1 MFSDL
6 RSRLMVS
13 FTALL
18 LVCLCIAVLT
28 FTYVFFL
35 WVSLP
40 ELAFAHLAETAVP
53 ILNSLR
59 STAQAGS
66 PLREELETLQQIA
79 EERDVRLLLVAAD
92 GMVLTDGGG
101 EWVGKRLQL
110 AVPGEGAV
118 SRPTFSGRTRGPDG
132 VLRFYSAI
140 PLQDLRREGARR
152 AYLVLTVTRW
162 QTFRPLVRSIAASVV
177 LSGAVALLLST
188 LLALWMARTLA
199 RPLQRAA
206 AAAERVAGG
215 DYSAALEIRAP
226 DEARRLAESFNAMTR
241 AVAASQRAQRDFVAN
256 VSHELRT
263 PLTSIRGFA
272 QAIGD
277 GTASDLA
284 SVQRAA
290 AVIQDEADRLAR
302 LVHGLLDLTRL
313 QSGDASLA
321 RELLDLAALARSCIE
336 RFALLAQRKGI
347 ALSVHAPAP
356 VEACGDGDRLVQVL
370 TNLIDNALRHTGAG
384 GKVTVSAQAKG
395 GMASVAVSDT
405 GHGIPKD
412 DLPRLFERF
421 YQVEKSRSRDGGAS
435 QASVGLGLAISSE
448 IVRAHGGR
456 IDVES
461 IVGMGSRFTVELPC
475 SPRAGDAE

>member
-92 GMVLTDGGG
+92 GTVLTDGGG

-152 AYLVLTVTRW
+152 TYLVLTVTRW

-290 AVIQDEADRLAR
+290 TVIQDEADRLAR

-370 TNLIDNALRHTGAG
+370 TNLIDNALRHTDAG

>member
-1 MFSDL
+1 
-6 RSRLMVS
+6 
-13 FTALL
+13 
-18 LVCLCIAVLT
+18 
-28 FTYVFFL
+28 
-35 WVSLP
+35 
-40 ELAFAHLAETAVP
+40 
-53 ILNSLR
+53 
-59 STAQAGS
+59 
-66 PLREELETLQQIA
+66 
-79 EERDVRLLLVAAD
+79 
-92 GMVLTDGGG
+92 
-101 EWVGKRLQL
+101 
-110 AVPGEGAV
+110 
-118 SRPTFSGRTRGPDG
+118 
-132 VLRFYSAI
+132 VLRFYAAI

-152 AYLVLTVTRW
+152 TYLVLTVTRW
-162 QTFRPLVRSIAASVV
+162 QTFRPLVRSITASVV
-177 LSGAVALLLST
+177 LSGAVAFALST

-277 GTASDLA
+277 GTASDPA

-290 AVIQDEADRLAR
+290 TVIQDEADRLTR
-302 LVHGLLDLTRL
+302 LVHDLLDLTRL

-321 RELLDLAALARSCIE
+321 REPLDLAALARSCIE

-347 ALSVHAPAP
+347 ALSVHTPAP
-356 VEACGDGDRLVQVL
+356 VEVCGDGDRLMQVL
-370 TNLIDNALRHTGAG
+370 TNLIDNALKHTDAG
-384 GKVTVSAQAKG
+384 GKVTVSAEAKG

-421 YQVEKSRSRDGGAS
+421 YQVDKSRSRGGGAS
-435 QASVGLGLAISSE
+435 QASVGLGLAISAE

-475 SPRAGDAE
+475 SPRVGDAE